1 VKNQLSSL
9 YFRVSPAIAR
19 GVLLGYFCPDACS
32 KMNSELRRTA
42 FEAPRRLEAAL

>member
-1 VKNQLSSL
+1 VKNLLRSL

-19 GVLLGYFCPDACS
+19 GVLFGYFYPDACS
-32 KMNSELRRTA
+32 KMNSELEGTA